1 LQGAGRVDQATEVTI
16 AYSLIALLVAA
27 GIVATAIGVRRIRA
41 KRKAER
47 HLGRR
52 GRNTIDVRRSQ

>member
-1 LQGAGRVDQATEVTI
+1 MWGAGFVDQATEIAI
-16 AYSLIALLVAA
+16 AYTLLGLLGLAA
-27 GIVATAIGVRRIRA
+27 IVATTIGVRRLQA

-52 GRNTIDVRRSQ
+52 GRNTIDVRRLD